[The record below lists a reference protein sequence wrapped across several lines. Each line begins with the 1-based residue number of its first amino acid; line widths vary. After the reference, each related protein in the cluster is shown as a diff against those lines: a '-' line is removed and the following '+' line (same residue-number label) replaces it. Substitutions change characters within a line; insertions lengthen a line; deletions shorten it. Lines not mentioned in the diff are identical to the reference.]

1 MIYIPTNEE
10 IEVDLKNINYKIATR
25 KHLDSNPFSY
35 LEIINFRGIEKEY
48 VLKSVHPILKSEIL
62 IHNLVNKDPLTAA
75 HLFTSKDDNEK
86 GIHYFIM
93 DKIEFEPL
101 YLLSVRGSVHLYHK
115 IAEKLANFH
124 LKNSNVRKLKS
135 LGLREYGMKKY
146 NTIIGNLG
154 ERVRTLSESVNHE
167 YFLKKEVVDKFTKY
181 IESVNEMLDLVH
193 NTKLTLVHG
202 DFDTGNLIINKK
214 DNDIYAID
222 YGLAHIDI
230 PVIDIA
236 HLLSATEMSINIRR
250 DIFETYFAIAG
261 NLFPATMSLQDVRNA
276 GKVLHMLYFLDWYL
290 LTTEMNIV
298 AKNYFLEQI
307 HNRVSLLTDLLSR
320 PNV

>member
-1 MIYIPTNEE
+1 MFYVPTNEE
-10 IEVDLKNINYKIATR
+10 IEEDLKDINFKIATR

-35 LEIINFRGIEKEY
+35 LETIGFKGIEEEY
-48 VLKSVHPILKSEIL
+48 VLKSVHPILKSEII
-62 IHNLVNKDPLTAA
+62 IHNLVNNDPLTAA
-75 HLFTSKDDNEK
+75 HVFSSKNENENGK
-86 GIHYFIM
+86 HYLLMERIQ
-93 DKIEFEPL
+93 FEPL
-101 YLLSVRGSVHLYHK
+101 YLRSVRGSVHLYHT

-124 LKNSNVRKLKS
+124 LNNNNVTKLKNM
-135 LGLREYGMKKY
+135 GIKEYGMKKY
-146 NTIIGNLG
+146 TEIIANLG
-154 ERVRTLSESVNHE
+154 ARVRKLSVSINHE
-167 YFLKKEVVDKFTKY
+167 YLLKEELVEKFSKY
-181 IESVNEMLDLVH
+181 IGSVNEMLDLVH

-202 DFDTGNLIINKK
+202 DCDTGNLIINTK

-222 YGLAHIDI
+222 YGLAHIDV

-236 HLLSATEMSINIRR
+236 HLLSATEMSISIRR
-250 DIFETYFAIAG
+250 DIFETYFDIAG
-261 NLFPATMSLQDVRNA
+261 NLFPSSMSLQDVRNA